1 MVRTATRRLFYHVFI
16 NRNVKTKIFS
26 CGHFYF
32 IGCFSADKIVVAENR
47 MITLRNRNNLID
59 DILHYLLTNYW
70 TWLNL
75 ENLNKGVYNNLVKA
89 CSVPRQGAWACFY
102 LFRLRGFPEP
112 NQINKEKVVTCSLF
126 FILTSLLPL
135 PNSAITMS
143 SNIIF
148 CCREPL

>member
-1 MVRTATRRLFYHVFI
+1 MIQNQSNNLLFYNKSLILQSI
-16 NRNVKTKIFS
+16 NLKKR
-26 CGHFYF
+26 
-32 IGCFSADKIVVAENR
+32 
-47 MITLRNRNNLID
+47 LRNRNNLID
-59 DILHYLLTNYW
+59 DILHYLLTDYW

-126 FILTSLLPL
+126 FIFTSLLPL